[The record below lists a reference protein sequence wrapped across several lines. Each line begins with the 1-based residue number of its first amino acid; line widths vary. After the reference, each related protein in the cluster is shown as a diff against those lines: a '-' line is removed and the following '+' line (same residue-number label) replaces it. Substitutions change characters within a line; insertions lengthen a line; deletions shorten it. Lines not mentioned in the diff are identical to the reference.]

1 VLYKKGIILNDIGAA
16 PPKSPDLSKRS
27 EPSAHLSLFG
37 EIIGSYATTKRQQFL
52 DIMVVEVSLLPR

>member
-27 EPSAHLSLFG
+27 SPSAYLPLFG
-37 EIIGSYATTKRQQFL
+37 EIIGSYATAKSQ
-52 DIMVVEVSLLPR
+52 